1 MTEYLIRRVLVA
13 LLVVVVMM
21 TIVFFG
27 INVIGD
33 PVYLLVDA
41 SATQAEIDA
50 ARRNLGLDQPIVVQY
65 FHFLSSVIHGDF
77 GRSFVFNRPA
87 MEVILERLP
96 ATLEL
101 AGVAFIISLVLG
113 IPLGL
118 LAGLYPHSRMS
129 QAIMAG
135 SVLGFS
141 LPSFWVGILFIMVF
155 AVNLGWLPA
164 TGRGDTVDV
173 FGVQLSFLTWDG
185 LRHLMLP
192 ALNLALFKISVI
204 IRLVRA
210 GTVEVISQDFVK
222 FARAKGV
229 TGQRLVWK
237 HIAKNVMVP
246 VVTVIGMELGQ
257 LIAFSV
263 VTETIFSWP
272 GTGRLII
279 ESILQLDRPV
289 VVAYLMMITVL
300 FVLINLIVDILYTWL
315 DPRIRISATAK

>member
-13 LLVVVVMM
+13 FLVVAVMM

-41 SATQAEIDA
+41 SATQAEIEA
-50 ARRNLGLDQPIVVQY
+50 ARRNLGLDQPIIVQY
-65 FHFLSSVIHGDF
+65 FHFISSVIHGDF

-164 TGRGDTVDV
+164 TGRGETVDV

-185 LRHLMLP
+185 LRHLLLP

-229 TGQRLVWK
+229 TGQRLIWK

-315 DPRIRISATAK
+315 DPRIRIGATAK